1 MCILDELYYEWH
13 SPRETPREED
23 HKEWERNEKLWAQ
36 AEKHLDAELLEELR
50 RSVAD
55 LIDQEACREFQE
67 GFRLGV
73 GLMLETCLFLS

>member
-13 SPRETPREED
+13 SPREAPRAED
-23 HKEWERNEKLWAQ
+23 HKEWERNENLWAQ
-36 AEKHLDAELLEELR
+36 AEKYLDAKLLEELR

-55 LIDQEACREFQE
+55 LISQETCREFRE

-73 GLMLETCLFLS
+73 GLMLETNLFLS